1 MSNETKEARGKLFT
15 PENLI
20 MGVLL
25 GGLTWGGTQIVSIK
39 EVQATLVS
47 AQTEDVRVNEIV
59 YESIPKIELAINTI
73 SINQQHM
80 NNKLDDVDGKITDL
94 TTKVNRTTEQIRN
107 IPDRLTG
114 KLIEKY
120 DETNE
125 NAWGG

>member
-1 MSNETKEARGKLFT
+1 MSNGTKEARGKLFT

-73 SINQQHM
+73 SIHQQHM
-80 NNKLDDVDGKITDL
+80 NNKLDNVDEKITDL
-94 TTKVNRTTEQIRN
+94 TTKVNKTTEQIRN

-125 NAWGG
+125 NAWEG